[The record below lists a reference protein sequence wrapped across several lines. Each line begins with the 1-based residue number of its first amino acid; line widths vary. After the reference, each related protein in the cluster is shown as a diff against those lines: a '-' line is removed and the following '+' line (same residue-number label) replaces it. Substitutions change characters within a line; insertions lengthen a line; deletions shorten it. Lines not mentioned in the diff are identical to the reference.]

1 MTDSIR
7 TIAFIGAGN
16 MTRSIIGGLINSN
29 YPADKIIATN
39 RSTGKLESLK
49 ADFNVVT
56 SNDNIE
62 AAKVADV
69 IVLAVK
75 PQMME
80 GLLNQLADSGLDLA
94 NKLFISIAAGIQT
107 PRLQTML
114 KSSSEHAYKII
125 RTMPNTPSLLSLGLT
140 GLYAPSNIEQADKD
154 FAEQMMNAVGKSV
167 WVETEAGIDNITAA
181 AGSAPAYF
189 FLFMESIE
197 TEALKLGFSKQQ
209 AREIVQQVALGSAQ
223 MVCHNPDVSISELRA
238 RVTSKG
244 GTTAEAVR
252 VYQEHD
258 LNLISHNAMQAAI
271 KRAQEMASQI

>member
-16 MTRSIIGGLINSN
+16 MTRSIIGGLINSS

-39 RSTGKLESLK
+39 RSTGKLDSLK

-56 SNDNIE
+56 SNDNID
-62 AAKVADV
+62 AAKTADV

-80 GLLNQLADSGLDLA
+80 GLLNQLADSGLDLT

-107 PRLQTML
+107 PRLQAML
-114 KSSSEHAYKII
+114 KSSSKSAYKII

-140 GLYAPSNIEQADKD
+140 GLYAPNNIEHADKD

-197 TEALKLGFSKQQ
+197 AEALKLGFSEQQ
-209 AREIVQQVALGSAQ
+209 AREIVQQVALRLSTNGL
-223 MVCHNPDVSISELRA
+223 P
-238 RVTSKG
+238 
-244 GTTAEAVR
+244 
-252 VYQEHD
+252 
-258 LNLISHNAMQAAI
+258 
-271 KRAQEMASQI
+271 

>member
-39 RSTGKLESLK
+39 RSTGKLDSLK

-62 AAKVADV
+62 ATKTADV

-80 GLLNQLADSGLDLA
+80 GLLNQLADAGLDLT

-107 PRLQTML
+107 PRLQAML
-114 KSSSEHAYKII
+114 KSSSESAYKII

-140 GLYAPSNIEQADKD
+140 GLYAPNNIEQADKD

-197 TEALKLGFSKQQ
+197 AEALKLGFSEQQ